1 MVTIEDL
8 IEEVVGAIQDEYDK
22 EIIGVKKLSDN
33 TFIVAGSV
41 ELDEL
46 MDQYPEIT
54 IEHDT
59 HQFETVAG
67 YILNHTGR
75 IPKVNEKLRIDRN
88 TFIISNSKHR
98 IMEIVKIII
107 NSINLIMIL
116 V

>member
-8 IEEVVGAIQDEYDK
+8 IEEVVGDIQDEYDK

-33 TFIVAGSV
+33 TFIVAGNV

-67 YILNHTGR
+67 YILHHTGR
-75 IPKVNEKLRIDRN
+75 IPKVNEKLRIRSEERRVGREGRHPM
-88 TFIISNSKHR
+88 TK
-98 IMEIVKIII
+98 EQ
-107 NSINLIMIL
+107 
-116 V
+116 

>member
-8 IEEVVGAIQDEYDK
+8 IEEVVGDIQDEYDK

-33 TFIVAGSV
+33 TFILAGNV

-46 MDQYPEIT
+46 MDQYQEIT

-67 YILNHTGR
+67 YIWHNTGR
-75 IPKVNEKLRIDRN
+75 IPKVNEKLRIDGN
-88 TFIISNSKHR
+88 TFIIEKETQSSRKN
-98 IMEIVKIII
+98 VKFII
-107 NSINLIMIL
+107 
-116 V
+116 